1 MFLVWKYSHG
11 FRKLLEWEEDME
23 LGKGM
28 KQHVLDCLA
37 YAYILALLY
46 VELRTCAFEE
56 GNLGTFIR
64 SLCDAALLGFMLLQ
78 IAFWWIFLAF
88 CCVLMSL
95 LAILACRY
103 VEWDAGAR
111 EKDNICSSIKSC
123 WSPEAEGNC
132 PVMSIIKLEVFNAA
146 KWMVKL

>member
-1 MFLVWKYSHG
+1 
-11 FRKLLEWEEDME
+11 ME

-28 KQHVLDCLA
+28 KQHVLDYLA

-78 IAFWWIFLAF
+78 IAF
-88 CCVLMSL
+88 
-95 LAILACRY
+95 
-103 VEWDAGAR
+103 
-111 EKDNICSSIKSC
+111 
-123 WSPEAEGNC
+123 
-132 PVMSIIKLEVFNAA
+132 
-146 KWMVKL
+146 